1 MVFLYIYLSGV
12 VAVMLLWIFIKWSR
26 PAAKWE
32 AIVDCLLSWITVA
45 MVISVYI
52 DSWILIRKVRKLSD
66 EELLKEEEKDEEVD

>member
-1 MVFLYIYLSGV
+1 MVFLYIYLPGII
-12 VAVMLLWIFIKWSR
+12 AVILLWIFIKWSR

-66 EELLKEEEKDEEVD
+66 EELLKQEEDEEVV

>member
-1 MVFLYIYLSGV
+1 MIFLYIYLSGII
-12 VAVMLLWIFIKWSR
+12 AVILLWIFIKWSR

-32 AIVDCLLSWITVA
+32 AIVDCLLSWITVT

-66 EELLKEEEKDEEVD
+66 EELLKEEEKDEEVV